1 MNDPIEVEV
10 LEIDGQ
16 TPPQSSPVPEPEAQ
30 QAPWQTWQGRVRR
43 LDARWWPVW
52 VILGILGV
60 ALLLTVGLVF
70 GAIFLVAR
78 TIARLVNGVVGLFGG
93 RPVSTTTL
101 RR

>member
-16 TPPQSSPVPEPEAQ
+16 APPTASPAPEPKPPQA
-30 QAPWQTWQGRVRR
+30 AWQTWQGRVRR
-43 LDARWWPVW
+43 LDARWWPLW
-52 VILGILGV
+52 VILGIVGL
-60 ALLLTVGLVF
+60 ALLLTVGIVF

-78 TIARLVNGVVGLFGG
+78 TIARLVNGVIGLFAG
-93 RPVSTTTL
+93 PVSTTTL